1 MKIISSF
8 FIKIVYV
15 CLLFQMALV
24 NSKNSIISTFFNYFD
39 ELVTIIILIVAVS
52 KSLEKLYIKKND
64 LKLILLFSIFL
75 LLGLISSIYYRI
87 QPLAIVASD
96 AFICSKFMIAYIGI
110 RIIFRSKMD
119 SEDMFNKLN
128 KITKV
133 IVFMLFLLTIHDMT
147 LPPFFSKGDYR
158 YFTESIQ
165 LCYPHATYLAAA
177 VVALMCVLM
186 CTLHK
191 DRGNI
196 KYLLM
201 ASFVMIMTFRVKAL
215 AFILVFWL
223 LFLTV
228 YQFKVKSKTVL
239 YIMIMIGSI
248 YPGYQQFVS
257 YFFTK
262 RFSPRAVMLRDA
274 WILAKES
281 FPFGKG
287 FATFG
292 SNLSVQSYSP
302 LYHRFG
308 YSSFYG
314 MSEKTASYLN
324 DGFWQIILGQFGMIG
339 VLLMI
344 VIIYRFFRNTVTL
357 KNNGNIYVAAISMNI
372 YLIISSTAE
381 TAYFNPFSLLHFI
394 IIAFLMN
401 QANTYN
407 TGNTLNCTEGGL

>member
-1 MKIISSF
+1 MKIINSF
-8 FIKIVYV
+8 VIKIVYV

-24 NSKNSIISTFFNYFD
+24 DSKNSIISMFFNYFD
-39 ELVTIIILIVAVS
+39 ELITIIILIVAVS
-52 KSLEKLYIKKND
+52 KCLKKLYINKND
-64 LKLILLFSIFL
+64 LKLILLFIVFL
-75 LLGLISSIYYRI
+75 LIGLISSIYYRI
-87 QPLAIVASD
+87 QAVAIAASD

-110 RIIFRSKMD
+110 RIIFRNKMD
-119 SEDMFNKLN
+119 SETMLYSLN

-133 IVFMLFLLTIHDMT
+133 IVFILFLLTIHDMI
-147 LPPFFSKGDYR
+147 LPPFFAKGEYR
-158 YFTESIQ
+158 YFAESTQ

-186 CTLHK
+186 CSLHK
-191 DRGNI
+191 DGGNF

-201 ASFVMIMTFRVKAL
+201 ASCVVIMTLRVKAI

-223 LFLTV
+223 LFFTVCQFRIKSRIALT
-228 YQFKVKSKTVL
+228 
-239 YIMIMIGSI
+239 IMIITGSV
-248 YPGYQQFVS
+248 YPGYKQFVS
-257 YFFTK
+257 YFFTNN
-262 RFSPRAVMLRDA
+262 FSPRAVMLRDA

-281 FPFGKG
+281 FPLGKG

-292 SNLSVQSYSP
+292 SNLSVQSYSS

-339 VLLMI
+339 VLLMGL
-344 VIIYRFFRNTVTL
+344 IIYQFFRNTVVL
-357 KNNGNIYVAAISMNI
+357 KNIGTIYVAALSLNI

-407 TGNTLNCTEGGL
+407 TISSLNCREGSV